1 MLIAQIS
8 DLHLAPPGEKTLG
21 RVPMD
26 ENLKAVVA
34 HINAQ
39 TPRPDVVIVSGD
51 ITDQGDL
58 ASAQYARSLLD
69 VLAMPYYV
77 VPGNHDARATL
88 LEAFAPEH
96 CRADL
101 PGFITYAVEA
111 HDIRLIALDS
121 SIAHAPGG
129 ELCPARLDWLA
140 RTLAEQPDK
149 PSLIFLHHPPL
160 KCGVLE
166 SDADGFI
173 GAEAFARLVRR
184 HENILRIT
192 CGHIHLITCAGWSGT
207 SLSTCP
213 SIGMRLRL
221 DLTQTKESAFLADA
235 PAYQLHLYTYEGN
248 LITHTQALD
257 EPGGPYPFE
266 PLKT

>member
-8 DLHLAPPGEKTLG
+8 DLHIAPPGEKTLG

-26 ENLKAVVA
+26 ENLKVIVA
-34 HINAQ
+34 HINAL

-58 ASAQYARSLLD
+58 ASARYARSMLD

-77 VPGNHDARATL
+77 VPGNHDNRATIL
-88 LEAFAPEH
+88 AAFAPEH
-96 CRADL
+96 CRADV
-101 PGFITYAVEA
+101 PGFITYTVDA

-121 SIAHAPGG
+121 TIPGAPGG
-129 ELCPARLDWLA
+129 ELCPQRLEWLA
-140 RTLAEQPDK
+140 QTLASHDDK
-149 PSLIFLHHPPL
+149 PCLIFLHHPPL

-166 SDADGFI
+166 SDADDFI
-173 GAEAFARLVRR
+173 GAEKFARLIRQ
-184 HENILRIT
+184 HKNILRVT
-192 CGHIHLITCAGWSGT
+192 CGHIHLMTFAGWSGT
-207 SLSTCP
+207 SLSTSP

-221 DLTQTKESAFLADA
+221 DLTQTKESAFLTDA
-235 PAYQLHLYTYEGN
+235 PAYQLHLHSHEGN
-248 LITHTQALD
+248 LITHTQTMD
-257 EPGGPYPFE
+257 DPGGPYAFE